1 MHDIRHLLPSS
12 EAKFKDSG
20 ITKAGE
26 LLKAWNGS
34 PASGI
39 GLIGAPLSKTS
50 ISHSGAAMAPEVIRK
65 MLSSFTTYSV
75 ERDLDLESSIIT
87 DFGDITPH
95 VTDIH
100 ETRSRFVQ
108 VIQEVLERNPDIVP
122 VILGGD
128 HSISASSIKAF
139 RKNKGPVGVI
149 QFDAHH
155 DLRNLGDGGPSNG
168 TPFRQLIEGTDIK
181 GEHLIQIGIRDFSN
195 GRMYTNYAKENGITV
210 YSMNEVSRLGTKK
223 ILEES
228 IRTLKSKVSSI
239 YVSVDMDVL
248 DQAYAPGCPAIGP
261 GGMTSEALIQGIQYL
276 SACPEVK
283 GMDIVEVDPT
293 LDFRDMTSR
302 LSAYLILQFL
312 LHRASYKEKNHPE
325 E

>member
-1 MHDIRHLLPSS
+1 MSDIRHLLPAS
-12 EAKFKDSG
+12 EPKFKDSG

-26 LLKAWNGS
+26 LLKVWNGS
-34 PASGI
+34 PATGI

-65 MLSSFTTYSV
+65 MLHSFTTYSV
-75 ERDLDLESSIIT
+75 EKDKDLKSVAIT

-95 VTDIH
+95 VTDLK
-100 ETRSRFVQ
+100 ETQNRFVK
-108 VIQEVLERNPDIVP
+108 VIQEVLERNPDIIP

-128 HSISASSIKAF
+128 HSISASSIRAF
-139 RKNKGPVGVI
+139 RKVKGPVGII

-155 DLRNLGDGGPSNG
+155 DLRNLEDGGPSNG
-168 TPFRQLIEGTDIK
+168 TPFRQLIEGNDIK

-195 GRMYTNYAKENGITV
+195 GRMYTNYAKENGIKI
-210 YSMNEVSRLGTKK
+210 YSMNDVNRLGARR

-228 IRTLKSKVSSI
+228 VRTLKSRVSSI

-248 DQAYAPGCPAIGP
+248 DQAFAPGCPAIGP
-261 GGMTSEALIQGIQYL
+261 GGMTSEDLIQGVQYL
-276 SACPEVK
+276 STCPDVK

-302 LSAYLILQFL
+302 LAAYLILQFL
-312 LHRASYKEKNHPE
+312 LNRP
-325 E
+325 